1 MEEKWYLTHSINLG
15 INLSTPKY
23 MPFETNQNFKTF
35 IKPPCWQSNSL
46 NTDDILIDGRY
57 IYYPTNN
64 NFLLISKNR
73 ESLTELVRLWN
84 KYTSENNTFE
94 GLIV

>member
-15 INLSTPKY
+15 INLSDPMYTV
-23 MPFETNQNFKTF
+23 FETKDYFKTF

-57 IYYPTNN
+57 IYYSSNN
-64 NFLLISKNR
+64 TFLLISKNR

-84 KYTSENNTFE
+84 EYTSKNNTFE